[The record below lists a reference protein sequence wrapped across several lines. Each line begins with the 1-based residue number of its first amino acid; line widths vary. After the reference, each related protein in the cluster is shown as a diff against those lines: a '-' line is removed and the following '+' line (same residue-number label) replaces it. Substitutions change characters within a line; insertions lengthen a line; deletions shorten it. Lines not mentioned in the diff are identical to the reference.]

1 MKLFA
6 LFLVSSQAQRKT
18 CFTCEAGSLSECRIK
33 GKEKMCWKNQDSCFV
48 QERLRNGRVE
58 KVKKILPFS
67 KIIDIS
73 KSFKILEYKFPDQ
86 NISQLSQSKCLDLQD
101 SQSQD

>member
-18 CFTCEAGSLSECRIK
+18 CFTCEAGSLSECQAK
-33 GKEKMCWKNQDSCFV
+33 GKDKMCWKNQDSCFV
-48 QERLRNGRVE
+48 QERLRNGIVE
-58 KVKKILPFS
+58 KVNKNSPIFKDERYFQ
-67 KIIDIS
+67 KWQN
-73 KSFKILEYKFPDQ
+73 FKIY
-86 NISQLSQSKCLDLQD
+86 LQD